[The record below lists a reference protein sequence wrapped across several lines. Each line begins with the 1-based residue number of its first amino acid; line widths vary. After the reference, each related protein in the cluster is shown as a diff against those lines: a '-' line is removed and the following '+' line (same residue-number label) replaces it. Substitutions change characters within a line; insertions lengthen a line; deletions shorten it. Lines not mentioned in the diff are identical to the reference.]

1 MMMGCCVRE
10 MEMGSLGSASDGDE
24 GDPEELVREKKMM
37 GKGVLSG

>member
-1 MMMGCCVRE
+1 MVVCRGEMRDDDGVLRE
-10 MEMGSLGSASDGDE
+10 GDGDE